1 MHNKAGLC
9 TNLRP
14 TSSCGPDDNL
24 PASREVEGFL
34 HELEMELLNHLDAMK
49 KNDTRKVDE
58 ITKRINNIFEKLRQQ
73 RDIVVARTDKTN
85 SIRVMLTSKY
95 IELVEN
101 HLRKDAAET
110 DYARLQEVHQKA
122 LEVLAE
128 NIDLVGEDEYKYIKS
143 TITKRAVP
151 TVQLLIKDHKK
162 IDESTGEYPSCLVV
176 PAANFT
182 AAFPHIG
189 QRDIFKI
196 LKRNNVNFTE
206 RNIEQA
212 SDLKEKLEK
221 LNITRSGNT
230 IISLDIKA
238 MYPSV

>member
-1 MHNKAGLC
+1 
-9 TNLRP
+9 
-14 TSSCGPDDNL
+14 
-24 PASREVEGFL
+24 
-34 HELEMELLNHLDAMK
+34 
-49 KNDTRKVDE
+49 
-58 ITKRINNIFEKLRQQ
+58 
-73 RDIVVARTDKTN
+73 
-85 SIRVMLTSKY
+85 
-95 IELVEN
+95 
-101 HLRKDAAET
+101 
-110 DYARLQEVHQKA
+110 
-122 LEVLAE
+122 
-128 NIDLVGEDEYKYIKS
+128 
-143 TITKRAVP
+143 
-151 TVQLLIKDHKK
+151 LIKDHKK

-230 IISLDIKA
+230 IISLDIEA
-238 MYPSV
+238 MYPSVLFIQIERAVNYFLRDAPPEDQETARRCLELARFGMANTLVTFHRKYWEYGETDVDQKGLTIGGYESAGFADLVAAYCFENTRDLFDDAVWKMV